1 MHPSPEQNTTT
12 ARSHRS
18 QRLLAQACRHSVE
31 GPTEGV
37 SKSDIDEMPA
47 AFAQDHRA
55 CGWVRGQDK
64 KPESPCNEMKL
75 LERYEP
81 HGCIAGPPSAPF
93 PPVSKLHETCAGHG
107 HTSPNI
113 DARGPGGAMRQKGL
127 SRFFLPAMDSSST
140 RLGRMVL
147 PFLHVQGREVCVQRT
162 VFVHS
167 PPMGAGRMISAC
179 ARAACPDLCVQHSM
193 LVAGGVSCLSLCG
206 WIEPYAQLSASS
218 RSLIRRA
225 LSPQGSRLVWCHG
238 LPTHVREGS
247 LPHGPTAERRPE
259 PCTNSPVPA
268 RWPHEARGTW
278 PESVRRVHLSC
289 GEDVH
294 AWAFGDPR
302 TQAQVASQ
310 TRANSQP

>member
-1 MHPSPEQNTTT
+1 MHANSWVTLHLPCTKGADAAHWTHTPLETGSSCMHPSPEQNTTT

-113 DARGPGGAMRQKGL
+113 DARGPGGSHATKK
-127 SRFFLPAMDSSST
+127 
-140 RLGRMVL
+140 
-147 PFLHVQGREVCVQRT
+147 
-162 VFVHS
+162 
-167 PPMGAGRMISAC
+167 
-179 ARAACPDLCVQHSM
+179 ACP
-193 LVAGGVSCLSLCG
+193 AF
-206 WIEPYAQLSASS
+206 SS
-218 RSLIRRA
+218 RPWTPPPRDSAAWSFHFCMFRVVRFVCNALFSCIRR
-225 LSPQGSRLVWCHG
+225 PW
-238 LPTHVREGS
+238 
-247 LPHGPTAERRPE
+247 E
-259 PCTNSPVPA
+259 PD
-268 RWPHEARGTW
+268 E
-278 PESVRRVHLSC
+278 
-289 GEDVH
+289 
-294 AWAFGDPR
+294 
-302 TQAQVASQ
+302 
-310 TRANSQP
+310 